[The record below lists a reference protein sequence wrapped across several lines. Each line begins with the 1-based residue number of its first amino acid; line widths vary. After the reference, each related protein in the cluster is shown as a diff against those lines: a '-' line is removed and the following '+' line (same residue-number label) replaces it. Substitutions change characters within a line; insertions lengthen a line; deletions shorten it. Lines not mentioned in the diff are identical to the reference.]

1 MAKKL
6 LKKKRTKTASA
17 RWFAVRTFYEVRAS
31 GSAKKA
37 LGLEELVHVFKAK
50 TLVAAIDRALAHAKK
65 YEKSSYENQHG
76 EKVTARF
83 LGKYDAVE
91 ISGPL
96 KDGGVAFGLL
106 DVFSSAKK
114 LEKALRHRH
123 TSAEEKNIKVLSK
136 TFAPKGFTAK

>member
-1 MAKKL
+1 MATKRP
-6 LKKKRTKTASA
+6 KKKSTKPPSA

-31 GSAKKA
+31 GAGKKV

-50 TLVAAIDRALAHAKK
+50 TLVAAIERALAQAAK

-76 EKVTARF
+76 EDVTARF

-91 ISGPL
+91 ISAPV
-96 KDGGVAFGLL
+96 KDGSVAFGLM

-123 TSAEEKNIKVLSK
+123 TSAEDKNIKVLSK

>member
-6 LKKKRTKTASA
+6 LKKKSAKAPSA

-31 GSAKKA
+31 GSGKKV

-50 TLVAAIDRALAHAKK
+50 TLVAAIERALAHAKK
-65 YEKSSYENQHG
+65 YEKSSYENQNG
-76 EKVTARF
+76 EDVTARF

-91 ISGPL
+91 ITGPL
-96 KDGGVAFGLL
+96 KDGDVVFGLL

-136 TFAPKGFTAK
+136 TFAPKGFKAK